1 MGHGGCVLHSK
12 RYEPSIPT
20 ACHCWADM
28 SAITP
33 LRCQTC
39 GAELSGRAVC
49 YHCGTLVALEFGLAR
64 IQMRARQLF
73 DDKINSF
80 IPRRLAP
87 HHFLWI
93 CAIMPFAVVPP
104 FISFAWAIVSMRR
117 RREGER
123 SEEATEWIAII
134 SLLNIILSVAFLY
147 KFHFSPSELIAYV
160 KDYLFNTGVRL
171 SPSTDHPSVRLTP
184 I

>member
-1 MGHGGCVLHSK
+1 
-12 RYEPSIPT
+12 
-20 ACHCWADM
+20 M

-39 GAELSGRAVC
+39 GAELSGRAVR

-73 DDKINSF
+73 EDKIDSF

-87 HHFLWI
+87 HHFLWVR
-93 CAIMPFAVVPP
+93 AIMPLVVVPL
-104 FISFAWAIVSMRR
+104 FVSFACAVVSMRR
-117 RREGER
+117 ESGR
-123 SEEATEWIAII
+123 SQEATERIAII
-134 SLLNIILSVAFLY
+134 SLLNIILSVAFFY
-147 KFHFSPSELIAYV
+147 KVHFSPSELIAYV